1 MTRQH
6 LQVMRDLFRA
16 IARMQS
22 LAEREAL
29 QALDTLAEKWRRR
42 SERVELPPCPEP
54 PESEPEE
61 SFVRVATFKRS
72 ATLIGIAPFP
82 LSRPSKRQQ
91 RDDESVARRL
101 RGP

>member
-1 MTRQH
+1 
-6 LQVMRDLFRA
+6 
-16 IARMQS
+16 MQS

-29 QALDTLAEKWRRR
+29 QALDALAEKWRRR
-42 SERVELPPCPEP
+42 SERAELPPCPEP

-72 ATLIGIAPFP
+72 ATLIGIAPQQTETPF
-82 LSRPSKRQQ
+82 LLTRPSKRQQ